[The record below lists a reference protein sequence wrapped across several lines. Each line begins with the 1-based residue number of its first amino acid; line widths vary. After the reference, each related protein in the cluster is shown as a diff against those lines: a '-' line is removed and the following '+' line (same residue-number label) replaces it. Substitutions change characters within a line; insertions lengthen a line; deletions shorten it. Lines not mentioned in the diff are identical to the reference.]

1 MRWYHKSVP
10 DESEAHSKSLLVTSN
25 YECDMI
31 TATRNDKRSK
41 SLNLPQRS
49 RISSQEPKSSN
60 DQCLFLPLPPPL
72 FVTKT
77 TSSLSG
83 PQASTV
89 QCSQG
94 ECVRPATNVISRLQ
108 DNLHPALGNIT
119 GTVEQQVTSIPS
131 QSPRLQGADSKS
143 SCASSPAVRRIKLVD
158 RQFSNCSNKTLTGTS
173 SPRSST
179 SSSSELYFTP
189 QSSPLLIPHKGHHVP
204 SKPITCTEASLNE
217 HKPLNNEWQIH
228 SSTLSQRSE
237 TYDHHGQGVN
247 CFLASE
253 GTVIVIIHQT
263 PSTFYYKSS
272 YVSTLLKS
280 SKRHKNVYN
289 SLIYYSII
297 GIHVPTMSCNY

>member
-1 MRWYHKSVP
+1 MPSEMVSQESVP
-10 DESEAHSKSLLVTSN
+10 DEGEAHSKSLLVTSN
-25 YECDMI
+25 YECDI
-31 TATRNDKRSK
+31 TATRNDNRSK
-41 SLNLPQRS
+41 SLKLPQRS
-49 RISSQEPKSSN
+49 RISSQESKSSN

-72 FVTKT
+72 FLTKT
-77 TSSLSG
+77 TSSVSG

-94 ECVRPATNVISRLQ
+94 EYVRPAMNVISRLQ

-131 QSPRLQGADSKS
+131 QTPRLQGADSKS

-189 QSSPLLIPHKGHHVP
+189 QSSPLLTPHKGHHES

-228 SSTLSQRSE
+228 SSTSQRSE
-237 TYDHHGQGVN
+237 TYDHHSQSVN
-247 CFLASE
+247 CFLASA
-253 GTVIVIIHQT
+253 GTVTVIVII
-263 PSTFYYKSS
+263 
-272 YVSTLLKS
+272 
-280 SKRHKNVYN
+280 
-289 SLIYYSII
+289 LI
-297 GIHVPTMSCNY
+297 